1 MNEANVFEA
10 LMKGTTFEV
19 DDRVEQA
26 YRAGVEAGRKEYE
39 EKHWS
44 ECRQISAYEAENKR
58 LKELLLD
65 SMSKIAKGCINC
77 DCQIL
82 SAECKSRPSGKE
94 CFRWEHHEEAMK
106 IIKGEE

>member
-1 MNEANVFEA
+1 MKKMEMKPRNEAEHFEEM
-10 LMKGTTFEV
+10 MKTNYKAEET
-19 DDRVEQA
+19 A
-26 YRAGVEAGRKEYE
+26 